1 MVHHFMSTQEVRLS
15 GFLDTQTGI
24 VLGKERTLHEPL
36 VENSRGNV
44 LLAGPAPLEKFH
56 SVLYPTAL
64 AWKGSAF
71 FLDTPDGMLYAS
83 TAGKRREKFQQETF
97 LFRLSD
103 DASVR
108 WNPLDEIRWE
118 TWEEEEDAKCVASAI
133 LETSEVPFAYSTY
146 ALKLLPAVFRYLY
159 AVRDGE
165 APVTLQ
171 GAYAF
176 FRQADEGFL
185 SMRYVPQVSDAAAF
199 YRGLETY
206 EKEQLKDLLLAV
218 LEPFQQEEV
227 SKAFSSSD
235 FSLRGLL
242 DPQHPFSLYL
252 ALDTGNPMVC
262 RFFIQLA
269 LELFTNKEPRC
280 DQKPEPHLLISLDA
294 PMGLGRIPNLELSTM
309 LSAWS
314 GVRYLFSVRD
324 FQAIDRLYGKDS
336 SLASY
341 FDIHVLFAPASGNSE
356 QEEAIQ
362 RICGKTGRN
371 AWLLPVSDVMHLS
384 RNQEAVVC
392 IAGRLPLLV
401 DSGSGERE
409 EEEEEPCRKGKCG

>member
-36 VENSRGNV
+36 VENSRENV

-218 LEPFQQEEV
+218 LEPFQKEEV

-235 FSLRGLL
+235 FSLRSLL

-252 ALDTGNPMVC
+252 ALDTENPMVC

-269 LELFTNKEPRC
+269 LELFTNREPRS
-280 DQKPEPHLLISLDA
+280 DQNPEPHLLISLDA
-294 PMGLGRIPNLELSTM
+294 RIWNFRPCFRH
-309 LSAWS
+309 
-314 GVRYLFSVRD
+314 G
-324 FQAIDRLYGKDS
+324 
-336 SLASY
+336 
-341 FDIHVLFAPASGNSE
+341 
-356 QEEAIQ
+356 
-362 RICGKTGRN
+362 
-371 AWLLPVSDVMHLS
+371 PVSGTFSPSGIFRRSTGFTARILRWLPISIFMSFSLRPAAIRS
-384 RNQEAVVC
+384 RKKRSKGS
-392 IAGRLPLLV
+392 AGRREGMHGFFRYPMSCIFPGTRKPSYASRAGSLCWSIAEAGNGKRKKRNRAGKENV
-401 DSGSGERE
+401 DETYYL
-409 EEEEEPCRKGKCG
+409 